1 MKRTNLVYTGANGR
15 KSLID
20 FEYENDF
27 NKTIILFVHGYK
39 GFKDWGAW
47 NQVQNF
53 FVSNGFGF
61 SKLNLSHNGGTIDNG
76 IDFPDLEAFG
86 ENRYSY
92 EKQDIDC
99 AIDFLKENVKFEQLI
114 LIGHSRGGADVILA
128 EKNENVSAIVTWSS
142 ISNIAE
148 RFVKGEE
155 LDKWKNDGVRY
166 IKNGRTNQKMPHL
179 YSFYEDFLAN
189 KEEMNLQN
197 ILETTET
204 AYLHI
209 HGTNDEA
216 VPHAESEDL
225 AKWSEGDLILIN
237 DANHVFG
244 AKQPWGLNYLPDDLE
259 EVCLHTLDWIQ
270 SLEY

>member
-1 MKRTNLVYTGANGR
+1 MKRTNLTYTGANGR

-20 FEYENDF
+20 FEYPEKY
-27 NKTIILFVHGYK
+27 NKTLVLFVHGYK

-47 NQVQNF
+47 NMVQNF
-53 FVSNGFGF
+53 FVQNGFGF
-61 SKLNLSHNGGTIDNG
+61 SKLNLSHNGGTVENG
-76 IDFPDLEAFG
+76 IDFSDLDAFS
-86 ENRYSY
+86 ENRYTY
-92 EKQDIDC
+92 EKEDIDC
-99 AIDFLKENVKFEQLI
+99 AIEFLKENMKFEQLI

-128 EKNENVSAIVTWSS
+128 ESNENVSAIVTWAS
-142 ISNIAE
+142 ISDIE
-148 RFVKGEE
+148 KRFVTGED
-155 LDKWKNDGVRY
+155 LANWKNEGVMHVR
-166 IKNGRTNQKMPHL
+166 NDRTNQKMPHL

-189 KEEMNLQN
+189 KETLILQN
-197 ILETTET
+197 ILKKTET

-209 HGTNDEA
+209 HGTSDEA
-216 VPHAESEDL
+216 VSHSNSEDL

-244 AKQPWGLNYLPDDLE
+244 AKQPWGMNYLPDDLE